1 MRSATDPA
9 VDAET
14 VDSMRS
20 LQSRVFSGALSPSRL
35 HIVRRIETPAPGGHV
50 DTAVFSEPRANYDLT
65 PLSTTEMTVTH
76 ARGSLADGTDT
87 LKHIERLR
95 FADQVVVVGGPAN
108 APAGGTVTISDTT
121 PRRGRRADGLRGAHR
136 RQRRQPATLTL
147 RVAGRGGQRR
157 LDHGRT
163 ARDVHAR

>member
-1 MRSATDPA
+1 MTACGRCSRAGSRGATVA
-9 VDAET
+9 
-14 VDSMRS
+14 
-20 LQSRVFSGALSPSRL
+20 GRL
-35 HIVRRIETPAPGGHV
+35 HIVRRIESPRRGNDV
-50 DTAVFSEPRANYDLT
+50 DTAVFSEPRANYDLS

-121 PRRGRRADGLRGAHR
+121 PVENPALTVSEAVTDANGVNRRRSRSPGRPSRATA
-136 RQRRQPATLTL
+136 
-147 RVAGRGGQRR
+147 AG
-157 LDHGRT
+157 HGRHG
-163 ARDVHAR
+163 RDVHAR